1 MSAIRVLAGTTA
13 LALAL
18 ALAHTPSAAWAQE
31 VKEHAG
37 KEQAGKD
44 SPVQLNLVDTDI
56 GGVLRMAARF
66 TGRQFLVDPRV
77 TGKMTVVSDGPVSPS
92 QAYQLLL
99 GALRMRGFAVVE
111 NGGVSSV
118 VPQAD
123 AKLLGGQVGPG
134 GAGGEVATR
143 TFALRFESAAALVP
157 VLRPMITPDNPIT
170 ANPGNNTLVITD
182 YADNLERIARVIA
195 SVDTPSGMDTDVV
208 KLQQGI
214 AVDVAAMVA
223 PLLDV
228 QGGDALQKVV
238 VMADPRSNS
247 ILLRSSSPGRTRLA
261 RQLVEKL
268 DRAQDES
275 GNLHV
280 VYLRNAQA
288 NQLAG
293 VLRGVVA
300 GQSDAPAMG
309 STEGVTPA
317 PAERPGAA
325 AAQPQAAA
333 PKGNALE
340 SPRLD
345 PNRREAGDTASNG
358 FSHNGISVQADIATN
373 TLLISAPEPV
383 YRNLRRVIDQLDQR
397 RAQVLVESLIV
408 EVNQNDAAELGV
420 QWMLG
425 NGRTFGGTHFGG
437 TTGGSGLNSG
447 ARTTLDVL
455 PRDGL
460 NIGVIDGTINLPGV
474 GQILNMKALANALQ
488 SKGGANI
495 LSTPN
500 LMTLD
505 NEAAS
510 IMVGQTVPFV
520 SGRYVTDGG
529 GGSNNP
535 FQTIEREDIGLKLR
549 VRPQISEGGT
559 VKLDIYQEVSSID
572 GQSST
577 ASTGIITNKRAL
589 DTSVLLDDGQIMVLG
604 GLLEDSV
611 SHGRDAVPGLGRLPV
626 LGALF
631 RSDTRRRTKTNLM
644 VFLRPHVVRDPAAGQ
659 RLTRDRYDYMRNAQ
673 AGAQPVQSWA
683 LPALNAPQLPPQDLA
698 VLGQGNALD
707 ATGQAAAGA
716 SLPALYPADEGSV
729 QLVQFAQGLDPVRAS
744 QGVAQ
749 VRALGLQAYAEASA
763 VGNGQRLRVRLP
775 RDPARLDPA
784 LQQLRGLG
792 YTPELV
798 IGP

>member
-1 MSAIRVLAGTTA
+1 MRAMRSLACSAA
-13 LALAL
+13 LALIVCMGHAPAPVL
-18 ALAHTPSAAWAQE
+18 AQDTRDE
-31 VKEHAG
+31 
-37 KEQAGKD
+37 
-44 SPVQLNLVDTDI
+44 PVQLNLVDTDI

-77 TGKMTVVSDGPVSPS
+77 TGKMTVVSDGPVSRT

-111 NGGVSSV
+111 NGGVSRV

-123 AKLLGGQVGPG
+123 AKLLGGRVGSG
-134 GAGGEVATR
+134 GAGGEIATR
-143 TFALRFESAAALVP
+143 TFALRYENAAALVA
-157 VLRPMITPDNPIT
+157 VLRPMISPDNPIT

-182 YADNLERIARVIA
+182 YADNLDRIARVIA
-195 SVDTPSGMDTDVV
+195 SVDTPAGMDTDVV

-223 PLLDV
+223 PLLDA
-228 QGGDALQKVV
+228 QGAEPGQKVV

-247 ILLRSSSPGRTRLA
+247 VLLRSSSPGRTRLA

-309 STEGVTPA
+309 SNQGITPLPGDA
-317 PAERPGAA
+317 NRPTPTQTS
-325 AAQPQAAA
+325 QPQQAK
-333 PKGNALE
+333 PGGNALE
-340 SPRLD
+340 SQRLD
-345 PNRREAGDTASNG
+345 PSRGDPIDAGSTG
-358 FSHNGISVQADIATN
+358 FSQNGISVQADVATN

-408 EVNQNDAAELGV
+408 EVNQTDAAELGV

-437 TTGGSGLNSG
+437 ATGGSGLNTG

-455 PRDGL
+455 PKDGL
-460 NIGVIDGTINLPGV
+460 KIGVIDGTINLPGV
-474 GQILNMKALANALQ
+474 GQILNMKALATALQ

-535 FQTIEREDIGLKLR
+535 FQTIVREDVGLKLR

-572 GQSST
+572 AQSANST
-577 ASTGIITNKRAL
+577 VGIITNKRAL

-611 SHGRDAVPGLGRLPV
+611 SHGRDAVPGLGKIPV

-631 RSDTRRRTKTNLM
+631 RSDTRKRAKTNLM

-683 LPALNAPQLPPQDLA
+683 LPALSAPQLPPQDLT
-698 VLGQGNALD
+698 VLGQGNARD
-707 ATGQAAAGA
+707 GHGQPLQNT
-716 SLPALYPADEGSV
+716 SLAALYPAGDGDA
-729 QLVQFAQGLDPVRAS
+729 QLVQFAQGLERSRAS

-749 VRALGLQAYAEASA
+749 VRALGLQAYAEATPGES
-763 VGNGQRLRVRLP
+763 GQRLRVRLP
-775 RDPARLDPA
+775 RDPVKLDPA

-798 IGP
+798 IEP

>member
-1 MSAIRVLAGTTA
+1 MRAMRSLACSAA
-13 LALAL
+13 LALIVCIGHAPAPVL
-18 ALAHTPSAAWAQE
+18 AQDTRDE
-31 VKEHAG
+31 
-37 KEQAGKD
+37 
-44 SPVQLNLVDTDI
+44 PVQLNLVDTDI

-77 TGKMTVVSDGPVSPS
+77 TGKMTVVSDGPVSRT

-111 NGGVSSV
+111 NGGVSRV

-123 AKLLGGQVGPG
+123 AKLLGGRVGSG
-134 GAGGEVATR
+134 GAGGEIATR
-143 TFALRFESAAALVP
+143 TFALRYENAAALVA
-157 VLRPMITPDNPIT
+157 VLRPMISPDNPIT

-182 YADNLERIARVIA
+182 YADNLDRIARVIA
-195 SVDTPSGMDTDVV
+195 SVDTPAGMDTDVV

-223 PLLDV
+223 PLLDA
-228 QGGDALQKVV
+228 QGAEPGQKVV

-247 ILLRSSSPGRTRLA
+247 VLLRSSSPGRTRLA

-309 STEGVTPA
+309 SNQGITPLPGDA
-317 PAERPGAA
+317 NRPTPTQTS
-325 AAQPQAAA
+325 QPQQA
-333 PKGNALE
+333 KSGGNALE
-340 SPRLD
+340 SQRLD
-345 PNRREAGDTASNG
+345 PSRGDPIDAGSTG
-358 FSHNGISVQADIATN
+358 FSQNGISVQADVATN

-408 EVNQNDAAELGV
+408 EVNQTDAAELGV

-437 TTGGSGLNSG
+437 ATGGSGLNTG

-455 PRDGL
+455 PKDGL
-460 NIGVIDGTINLPGV
+460 KIGVIDGTINLPGV
-474 GQILNMKALANALQ
+474 GQILNMKALATALQ

-535 FQTIEREDIGLKLR
+535 FQTIVREDVGLKLR

-572 GQSST
+572 AQSANST
-577 ASTGIITNKRAL
+577 AGIITNKRAL

-611 SHGRDAVPGLGRLPV
+611 SHGRDAVPGLGKIPV

-631 RSDTRRRTKTNLM
+631 RSDTRKRAKTNLM

-683 LPALNAPQLPPQDLA
+683 LPALSAPQLPPQDLT
-698 VLGQGNALD
+698 VLGQGNARD
-707 ATGQAAAGA
+707 GHGQPLQNT
-716 SLPALYPADEGSV
+716 SLAALYPAGDGDA
-729 QLVQFAQGLDPVRAS
+729 QLVQFAQGLEPSRAS

-749 VRALGLQAYAEASA
+749 VRALGLQAYAEATPGES
-763 VGNGQRLRVRLP
+763 GQRLRVRLP
-775 RDPARLDPA
+775 RDRVKLDLA

>member
-1 MSAIRVLAGTTA
+1 MRSLACSAA
-13 LALAL
+13 LALIVCMGHAAAPVL
-18 ALAHTPSAAWAQE
+18 AQDTGDE
-31 VKEHAG
+31 
-37 KEQAGKD
+37 
-44 SPVQLNLVDTDI
+44 PVQLNLVDTDI

-77 TGKMTVVSDGPVSPS
+77 TGKMTVVSDGPVSRT

-111 NGGVSSV
+111 NGGVSRV

-123 AKLLGGQVGPG
+123 AKLLGGRVGSG
-134 GAGGEVATR
+134 GAGGEIATR
-143 TFALRFESAAALVP
+143 TFALRYENAAALVA
-157 VLRPMITPDNPIT
+157 VLRPMISPDNPIT

-182 YADNLERIARVIA
+182 YADNLDRIARVIA
-195 SVDTPSGMDTDVV
+195 SVDTPAGMDTDVV

-223 PLLDV
+223 PLLDA
-228 QGGDALQKVV
+228 QGAEPGQKVV

-247 ILLRSSSPGRTRLA
+247 VLLRSSSPGRTRLA

-309 STEGVTPA
+309 SNQGITPLPGDA
-317 PAERPGAA
+317 NRPTPTQAS
-325 AAQPQAAA
+325 QPQQAK
-333 PKGNALE
+333 PGGNALE
-340 SPRLD
+340 SQRLD
-345 PNRREAGDTASNG
+345 PSRGDPIDAGSTG
-358 FSHNGISVQADIATN
+358 FSQNGISVQADVATN

-408 EVNQNDAAELGV
+408 EVNQTDAAELGV

-437 TTGGSGLNSG
+437 ATGGSGLNTG

-455 PRDGL
+455 PKDGL
-460 NIGVIDGTINLPGV
+460 KIGVIDGTINLPGV
-474 GQILNMKALANALQ
+474 GQILNMKALATALQ

-535 FQTIEREDIGLKLR
+535 FQTIVREDVGLKLR

-572 GQSST
+572 AQSANST
-577 ASTGIITNKRAL
+577 AGIITNKRAL

-611 SHGRDAVPGLGRLPV
+611 SHGRDAVPGLGKIPV

-631 RSDTRRRTKTNLM
+631 RSDSRKRAKTNLM
-644 VFLRPHVVRDPAAGQ
+644 VFLRPQVVRDPAAGQ

-683 LPALNAPQLPPQDLA
+683 LPALSAPQLPPQDLT
-698 VLGQGNALD
+698 VLGQGNARD
-707 ATGQAAAGA
+707 GHGQPLQNT
-716 SLPALYPADEGSV
+716 SLAALYPAGDGDA
-729 QLVQFAQGLDPVRAS
+729 QLVQFAQGLEPSRAS

-749 VRALGLQAYAEASA
+749 VRALGLQAYAEATPGES
-763 VGNGQRLRVRLP
+763 GQRLRVRLP
-775 RDPARLDPA
+775 RDPVKLDPA

>member
-1 MSAIRVLAGTTA
+1 MRAMRSLACSTA
-13 LALAL
+13 LALIVCMAHAPAL
-18 ALAHTPSAAWAQE
+18 VLAQDARDE
-31 VKEHAG
+31 
-37 KEQAGKD
+37 
-44 SPVQLNLVDTDI
+44 PVQLNLVDTDI

-77 TGKMTVVSDGPVSPS
+77 TGKMTVVSDGPVSRT

-111 NGGVSSV
+111 NGGVSRV

-123 AKLLGGQVGPG
+123 AKLLGGRVGNG

-143 TFALRFESAAALVP
+143 TFALRYENAAALVA
-157 VLRPMITPDNPIT
+157 VLRPMISPDNPIT
-170 ANPGNNTLVITD
+170 ANPGNNTLVVTD

-195 SVDTPSGMDTDVV
+195 SVDTPAGMDTDVV

-223 PLLDV
+223 PLLDA
-228 QGGDALQKVV
+228 QGAEPTQKVV

-247 ILLRSSSPGRTRLA
+247 VLLRSSSPGRTRLA

-309 STEGVTPA
+309 SNEGITPLPGDASRSTPA
-317 PAERPGAA
+317 QPS
-325 AAQPQAAA
+325 QPQQAK
-333 PKGNALE
+333 PGGNALE
-340 SPRLD
+340 SQRLD
-345 PNRREAGDTASNG
+345 PSRRDPIEAGSTG
-358 FSHNGISVQADIATN
+358 FSQNGISVQADVATN

-408 EVNQNDAAELGV
+408 EVNQTDAAELGV

-437 TTGGSGLNSG
+437 TTGGSGLNTT

-455 PRDGL
+455 PKDGL
-460 NIGVIDGTINLPGV
+460 KIGVIDGTINLPGV

-535 FQTIEREDIGLKLR
+535 FQTIVREDVGLKLR

-572 GQSST
+572 AQSANS
-577 ASTGIITNKRAL
+577 AAGIITNKRAL

-604 GLLEDSV
+604 GLLEDNV
-611 SHGRDAVPGLGRLPV
+611 SHGRDAVPGLGRIPV

-631 RSDTRRRTKTNLM
+631 RSDTRKRSKTNLM

-673 AGAQPVQSWA
+673 ASAQPVQSWA
-683 LPALNAPQLPPQDLA
+683 LPALSAPQLPPQDLS
-698 VLGQGNALD
+698 VLGHGNARD
-707 ATGQAAAGA
+707 GQGQPLQNT
-716 SLPALYPADEGSV
+716 SLAALYPAGEGDA
-729 QLVQFAQGLDPVRAS
+729 QLVQFAQGLDPARAS

-749 VRALGLQAYAEASA
+749 VRALGLQAYAEATPGES
-763 VGNGQRLRVRLP
+763 GQRLRVRLA
-775 RDPARLDPA
+775 RDPATLDPA

>member
-1 MSAIRVLAGTTA
+1 MRSMHGLACGAVLALVVGMVHLPA
-13 LALAL
+13 
-18 ALAHTPSAAWAQE
+18 PVWAQDASDE
-31 VKEHAG
+31 
-37 KEQAGKD
+37 
-44 SPVQLNLVDTDI
+44 PVQLNLVDTDI

-66 TGRQFLVDPRV
+66 TGRQFLIDPRV
-77 TGKMTVVSDGPVSPS
+77 TGKMTVVSDGPVSRA

-111 NGGVSSV
+111 SGGISRV

-123 AKLLGGQVGPG
+123 AKLLGGRVGG
-134 GAGGEVATR
+134 GAAGGEVATR
-143 TFALRFESAAALVP
+143 TFALRYENAAALVA
-157 VLRPMITPDNPIT
+157 VLRPMISPDNPIT
-170 ANPGNNTLVITD
+170 ANAGNNTLVITD
-182 YADNLERIARVIA
+182 YADNLERIAQVIA
-195 SVDTPSGMDTDVV
+195 SVDTPAGMDTDVV

-223 PLLDV
+223 PLLDA
-228 QGGDALQKVV
+228 QGAEPGQKVV

-247 ILLRSSSPGRTRLA
+247 VLLRSSSPGRTRLA

-288 NQLAG
+288 TQLAG

-300 GQSDAPAMG
+300 GQSDAQAMG
-309 STEGVTPA
+309 SSEGITPLPGGAARSA
-317 PAERPGAA
+317 PAEP
-325 AAQPQAAA
+325 QPQQA
-333 PKGNALE
+333 KSTGNALQ
-340 SPRLD
+340 SQRLD
-345 PNRREAGDTASNG
+345 PDRRDPVDAGGSG
-358 FSHNGISVQADIATN
+358 FSQNGISVQADVATN

-408 EVNQNDAAELGV
+408 EVNQTDAAELGV

-425 NGRTFGGTHFGG
+425 NGRTFAGTHFGG
-437 TTGGSGLNSG
+437 ATGGSGLNG
-447 ARTTLDVL
+447 TARTTLDVL

-460 NIGVIDGTINLPGV
+460 NVGVIDGTITLPGV

-572 GQSST
+572 GQSS
-577 ASTGIITNKRAL
+577 SSEGIITNKRAL

-611 SHGRDAVPGLGRLPV
+611 SHGRDAVPGLGRIPV

-631 RSDTRRRTKTNLM
+631 RSDTRRRAKTNLM

-683 LPALNAPQLPPQDLA
+683 LPALSAPQLPPQDLGT
-698 VLGQGNALD
+698 LGQGNARD
-707 ATGQAAAGA
+707 GQGRPLQDT
-716 SLPALYPADEGSV
+716 SLAALYPTGEGTA
-729 QLVQFAQGLDPVRAS
+729 QRVQFAQGLDPARAA
-744 QGVAQ
+744 QAVAQ
-749 VRALGLQAYAEASA
+749 VRALGLQAYAEATP
-763 VGNGQRLRVRLP
+763 GGGGQRLRVRLP
-775 RDPARLDPA
+775 RDPAQLDPA

>member
-1 MSAIRVLAGTTA
+1 MRAMRSLACSAA
-13 LALAL
+13 LALIVCMGHAPAPVL
-18 ALAHTPSAAWAQE
+18 AQDTRDE
-31 VKEHAG
+31 
-37 KEQAGKD
+37 
-44 SPVQLNLVDTDI
+44 PVQLNLVDTDI

-77 TGKMTVVSDGPVSPS
+77 TGKMTVVSDGPVSRT

-111 NGGVSSV
+111 NGGVSRV

-123 AKLLGGQVGPG
+123 AKLLGGRVGSG
-134 GAGGEVATR
+134 GAGGEIATR
-143 TFALRFESAAALVP
+143 TFALRYENAAALVA
-157 VLRPMITPDNPIT
+157 VLRPMISPDNPIT

-182 YADNLERIARVIA
+182 YADNLDRIARVIA
-195 SVDTPSGMDTDVV
+195 SVDTPAGMDTDVV

-223 PLLDV
+223 PLLDA
-228 QGGDALQKVV
+228 QGAEPGQKVV

-247 ILLRSSSPGRTRLA
+247 VLLRSSSPGRTRLA

-309 STEGVTPA
+309 SNQGITPLPGDA
-317 PAERPGAA
+317 NRPTPTQTS
-325 AAQPQAAA
+325 QPQLAK
-333 PKGNALE
+333 PGGDALE
-340 SPRLD
+340 SQRLD
-345 PNRREAGDTASNG
+345 PSRGDPIDAGSTG
-358 FSHNGISVQADIATN
+358 FSQNGISVQADVATN

-408 EVNQNDAAELGV
+408 EVNQTDAAELGV

-437 TTGGSGLNSG
+437 ATGGSGLNTG

-455 PRDGL
+455 PKDGL
-460 NIGVIDGTINLPGV
+460 KIGVIDGTINLPGV
-474 GQILNMKALANALQ
+474 GQILNMKALATALQ

-535 FQTIEREDIGLKLR
+535 FQTIVREDVGLKLR

-572 GQSST
+572 AQSANST
-577 ASTGIITNKRAL
+577 AGIITNKRAL

-611 SHGRDAVPGLGRLPV
+611 SHGRDAVPGLGKIPV

-631 RSDTRRRTKTNLM
+631 RSDSRKRAKTNLM

-683 LPALNAPQLPPQDLA
+683 LPALSAPQLPPQDLS
-698 VLGQGNALD
+698 VLGQGNARD
-707 ATGQAAAGA
+707 GHGQPLQNT
-716 SLPALYPADEGSV
+716 SLAALYPAGDGDA
-729 QLVQFAQGLDPVRAS
+729 QLVQFAQGLEPIRAS

-749 VRALGLQAYAEASA
+749 VRALGLQAYAEATPGES
-763 VGNGQRLRVRLP
+763 GQRLRVRLP
-775 RDPARLDPA
+775 RDPVKLDPA

>member
-1 MSAIRVLAGTTA
+1 MRAMRSLACSAA
-13 LALAL
+13 LALIVCMGHAPAPVL
-18 ALAHTPSAAWAQE
+18 AQDTRDE
-31 VKEHAG
+31 
-37 KEQAGKD
+37 
-44 SPVQLNLVDTDI
+44 PVQLNLVDTDI

-77 TGKMTVVSDGPVSPS
+77 TGKMTVVSDGPVSRT

-111 NGGVSSV
+111 NGGVSRV

-123 AKLLGGQVGPG
+123 AKLLGGRVGSG
-134 GAGGEVATR
+134 GAGGEIATR
-143 TFALRFESAAALVP
+143 TFALRYENAAALVA
-157 VLRPMITPDNPIT
+157 VLRPMISPDNPIS

-182 YADNLERIARVIA
+182 YADNLDRIARVIA
-195 SVDTPSGMDTDVV
+195 SVDTPAGMDTDVV

-223 PLLDV
+223 PLLDA
-228 QGGDALQKVV
+228 QGAEPGQKVV

-247 ILLRSSSPGRTRLA
+247 VLLRSSSPGRTRLA

-309 STEGVTPA
+309 SNQGITPLPGDA
-317 PAERPGAA
+317 NRPTPTQTS
-325 AAQPQAAA
+325 QPQQAK
-333 PKGNALE
+333 PGGNAME
-340 SPRLD
+340 SQRLD
-345 PNRREAGDTASNG
+345 PSRGDPIDAGSTG
-358 FSHNGISVQADIATN
+358 FSQNGISVQADVATN

-408 EVNQNDAAELGV
+408 EVNQTDAAELGV

-437 TTGGSGLNSG
+437 ATGGSGLNTG

-455 PRDGL
+455 PKDGL
-460 NIGVIDGTINLPGV
+460 KIGVIDGTINLPGV
-474 GQILNMKALANALQ
+474 GQILNMKALATALQ

-535 FQTIEREDIGLKLR
+535 FQTIVREDVGLKLR

-572 GQSST
+572 AQSANST
-577 ASTGIITNKRAL
+577 AGIITNKRAL

-611 SHGRDAVPGLGRLPV
+611 SHGRDAVPGLGKIPV

-631 RSDTRRRTKTNLM
+631 RSDTRKRAKTNLM
-644 VFLRPHVVRDPAAGQ
+644 VFLRPHVVRDPASGQ

-683 LPALNAPQLPPQDLA
+683 LPALSAPQLPPQDLT
-698 VLGQGNALD
+698 VLGQGNARD
-707 ATGQAAAGA
+707 GHGQPLQNT
-716 SLPALYPADEGSV
+716 SLAALYPAGDGDA
-729 QLVQFAQGLDPVRAS
+729 QLVQFAQGLEPSRAS
-744 QGVAQ
+744 QVVAQ
-749 VRALGLQAYAEASA
+749 VRALGLQAYAEATPGES
-763 VGNGQRLRVRLP
+763 GQRLRVRLP
-775 RDPARLDPA
+775 RDPVKLDPA

>member
-1 MSAIRVLAGTTA
+1 MRAMRSLACSTA
-13 LALAL
+13 LALIVCMAHAPAL
-18 ALAHTPSAAWAQE
+18 VLAQDTRDE
-31 VKEHAG
+31 
-37 KEQAGKD
+37 
-44 SPVQLNLVDTDI
+44 PVQLNLVDTDI

-77 TGKMTVVSDGPVSPS
+77 TGKMTVVSDGPVSRT

-111 NGGVSSV
+111 NGGVSRV

-123 AKLLGGQVGPG
+123 AKLLGGRVGSG
-134 GAGGEVATR
+134 GAGGEIATR
-143 TFALRFESAAALVP
+143 TFALRYENAAALVA
-157 VLRPMITPDNPIT
+157 VLRPMISPDNPIT

-195 SVDTPSGMDTDVV
+195 SVDTPAGMDTDVV

-223 PLLDV
+223 PLLDA
-228 QGGDALQKVV
+228 QGAEPTQKVV

-247 ILLRSSSPGRTRLA
+247 VLLRSSSPGRTRLA

-309 STEGVTPA
+309 SNEGITPLPGDASHSTPA
-317 PAERPGAA
+317 QPS
-325 AAQPQAAA
+325 QPQQAK
-333 PKGNALE
+333 PGGNALE
-340 SPRLD
+340 SQRLD
-345 PNRREAGDTASNG
+345 PSRRDPIDAGSTG
-358 FSHNGISVQADIATN
+358 FSQNGISVQADVATN

-408 EVNQNDAAELGV
+408 EVNQTDAAELGV

-437 TTGGSGLNSG
+437 TTGGSGLNTT

-455 PRDGL
+455 PKDGL
-460 NIGVIDGTINLPGV
+460 KIGVIDGTINLPGV

-535 FQTIEREDIGLKLR
+535 FQTIVREDVGLKLR

-572 GQSST
+572 AQSANS
-577 ASTGIITNKRAL
+577 AAGIITNKRAL

-604 GLLEDSV
+604 GLLEDNV
-611 SHGRDAVPGLGRLPV
+611 SHGRDAVPGLGRIPV

-631 RSDTRRRTKTNLM
+631 RSDTRKRSKTNLM

-673 AGAQPVQSWA
+673 ASAQPVQSWA
-683 LPALNAPQLPPQDLA
+683 LPALSAPQLPPQDLS
-698 VLGQGNALD
+698 VLGHGNARD
-707 ATGQAAAGA
+707 GQGQPLQNT
-716 SLPALYPADEGSV
+716 SLAALYPAGEGDA
-729 QLVQFAQGLDPVRAS
+729 QLVQFAQGLDPARAS

-749 VRALGLQAYAEASA
+749 VRALGLQAYAEATPGES
-763 VGNGQRLRVRLP
+763 GQRLRVRLA
-775 RDPARLDPA
+775 RDPVTLDPA

>member
-1 MSAIRVLAGTTA
+1 MRAMRSLACSAA
-13 LALAL
+13 LALIVCMGHAPAPVL
-18 ALAHTPSAAWAQE
+18 AQDTGDE
-31 VKEHAG
+31 
-37 KEQAGKD
+37 
-44 SPVQLNLVDTDI
+44 PVQLNLVDTDI

-77 TGKMTVVSDGPVSPS
+77 TGKMTVVSDGPVSRT

-111 NGGVSSV
+111 NGGVSRV

-123 AKLLGGQVGPG
+123 AKLLGGRVGSG
-134 GAGGEVATR
+134 GAGGEIATR
-143 TFALRFESAAALVP
+143 TFALRYENAAALVA
-157 VLRPMITPDNPIT
+157 VLRPMISPDNPIT

-182 YADNLERIARVIA
+182 YGDNLDRIARVIA
-195 SVDTPSGMDTDVV
+195 SVDTPAGMDTDVV

-214 AVDVAAMVA
+214 AVDVAALVA
-223 PLLDV
+223 PLLDA
-228 QGGDALQKVV
+228 QGAEPGQKVV

-247 ILLRSSSPGRTRLA
+247 VLLRSSSPGRTRLA

-309 STEGVTPA
+309 SNQGITPLPGDA
-317 PAERPGAA
+317 NRPTPTQAS
-325 AAQPQAAA
+325 QPQQAK
-333 PKGNALE
+333 PGGNALE
-340 SPRLD
+340 SQRLD
-345 PNRREAGDTASNG
+345 PSRGDPIDAGSTG
-358 FSHNGISVQADIATN
+358 FSQNGISVQADVATN

-408 EVNQNDAAELGV
+408 EVNQTDAAELGV

-437 TTGGSGLNSG
+437 ATGGSGLNTG

-455 PRDGL
+455 PKDGL
-460 NIGVIDGTINLPGV
+460 KIGVIDGTINLPGV
-474 GQILNMKALANALQ
+474 GQILNMKALATALQ

-535 FQTIEREDIGLKLR
+535 FQTIVREDVGLKLR
-549 VRPQISEGGT
+549 VRPQISESGT

-572 GQSST
+572 AQSANST
-577 ASTGIITNKRAL
+577 AGIITNKRAL

-611 SHGRDAVPGLGRLPV
+611 SHGRDAVPGLGKIPV

-631 RSDTRRRTKTNLM
+631 RSDTRKRAKTNLM

-683 LPALNAPQLPPQDLA
+683 LPALSAPQLPPQDLT
-698 VLGQGNALD
+698 VLGQGNARD
-707 ATGQAAAGA
+707 GHGQPLQNT
-716 SLPALYPADEGSV
+716 SLAALYPAGDGDA
-729 QLVQFAQGLDPVRAS
+729 QLVQFAQGLEPSRAS
-744 QGVAQ
+744 QVVAQ
-749 VRALGLQAYAEASA
+749 VRALGLQAYAEATLGES
-763 VGNGQRLRVRLP
+763 GQRLRVRLP
-775 RDPARLDPA
+775 RDPVKLDPA